1 MKTMIGEVF
10 GRLTVK
16 RFYCFRTNTKGE
28 REKLYECECSCE
40 PGKMHVTTGQLL
52 RAKKGGCKSCG
63 CLRREMG
70 LEKLKRGKAARA
82 RQAQER
88 KAAASE

>member
-1 MKTMIGEVF
+1 MKTILGEVF

-16 RFYCFRTNTKGE
+16 RFYAFRKGHN
-28 REKLYECECSCE
+28 RGQEKLFECQCSC
-40 PGKMHVTTGQLL
+40 GNLHVTTEQLL

-70 LEKLKRGKAARA
+70 LEKLKRGKETQMR
-82 RQAQER
+82 RAQER
-88 KAAASE
+88 KMVASE

>member
-16 RFYCFRTNTKGE
+16 RFFCFRKGYNRG
-28 REKLYECECSCE
+28 REKMFECECSCQ
-40 PGKMHVTTGQLL
+40 PGKMHVTSERLL

-63 CLRREMG
+63 CLRREMA
-70 LEKLKRGKAARA
+70 LEKLKRGKATQIR
-82 RQAQER
+82 RAQER
-88 KAAASE
+88 RMVAVE